1 MTGRRPAEPFP
12 TGAPTPGGEPASPG
26 ATPVDGGPGRPHPG
40 HIPIPGRRLRLPFF
54 LGLVTVTTLG
64 GALLMLDIMRAN
76 GITPV
81 EGLILVLF
89 TSTFAWISVAFW
101 TAVLGFVLQ
110 ALGRSPL
117 SLGPSGSRVTGAA
130 GGSGARRLST
140 RTAVVMPAHNEDPGR
155 VLEGLASV
163 LDSLER
169 TGAAEHFHL
178 FFLSDTTDPEIAAR
192 EEEAWEA
199 WRERADRPEALF
211 YRRRASNQGRK
222 AGNIADFCRRWGPEY
237 DFMVVLDADSVMRG
251 ETLVAL
257 AAAMEANRDAG
268 LIQTVPVPA
277 RQGTLFGRLL
287 QFAGCLYGPMFAT
300 GQSFWQG
307 DGANYWG
314 HNAILRV
321 RPFIDH
327 CRLPVLS
334 GGPPMGGEI
343 LSHDFVEAAL
353 LRRAGWKTLLLP
365 ELPGSYEEVPGNLV
379 DYATRDRRW
388 AQGSLQHLRLLHVRG
403 LRPINRL
410 HFGLGA
416 MGYLS
421 SVLWLLMLLAST
433 AYVLLAE
440 HGPDPSSGASPTL
453 LADWSLPEAAS
464 LVPLLAVTGI
474 VLFLP
479 KALGLMLALGSPA
492 KGFGGR
498 WRLAVSALLEALFA
512 ILVAPVMMMVH
523 TRFVTGIL
531 AGRNVRWKAQ
541 VRGGRAVESGEA
553 WRWTTWIALAGALWA
568 GVTLVLSPFFFLWLT
583 PIFAGLLLAAP
594 LVRWTSSRRLG
605 ASTRRWGLFLVP
617 SEVTPPAELG
627 RGIPAS
633 EPTPP
638 VIRTRRSVVPS

>member
-1 MTGRRPAEPFP
+1 MTGRRP
-12 TGAPTPGGEPASPG
+12 GGI
-26 ATPVDGGPGRPHPG
+26 R
-40 HIPIPGRRLRLPFF
+40 IPGRRLRLPFF

-64 GALLMLDIMRAN
+64 GSLLMLDIMRAN
-76 GITPV
+76 GITPL

-101 TAVLGFVLQ
+101 TAVLGFILQ
-110 ALGRSPL
+110 FLGRDPL
-117 SLGPSGSRVTGAA
+117 SLGPSGSRVPGAA
-130 GGSGARRLST
+130 GGPDPRGLST
-140 RTAVVMPAHNEDPGR
+140 RTAVVMPAHNEDPDR

-178 FFLSDTTDPEIAAR
+178 FLLSDTTDPEIAAR

-199 WRERADRPEALF
+199 WRKRVVRPEAIS

-222 AGNIADFCRRWGPEY
+222 AGNIADFCGRWGSEY
-237 DFMVVLDADSVMRG
+237 DFMVILDADSVMRG

-257 AAAMEANRDAG
+257 AEAMEANPEAG

-277 RQGTLFGRLL
+277 RQVTLFGRLL

-300 GQSFWQG
+300 GQSFWQS

-321 RPFIDH
+321 RPFTEH
-327 CRLPVLS
+327 CHLPVLPGS
-334 GGPPMGGEI
+334 PPMGGEI

-365 ELPGSYEEVPGNLV
+365 DLPGSYEEVPGNLV
-379 DYATRDRRW
+379 EYATRDRRW
-388 AQGSLQHLRLLHVRG
+388 AQGSLQHLRLLLARG
-403 LRPINRL
+403 LRPISRV

-433 AYVLLAE
+433 SYVLLAE
-440 HGPDPSSGASPTL
+440 YGRDPTPGVSPAF

-464 LVPLLAVTGI
+464 LIPLLAVTGI

-479 KALGLMLALGSPA
+479 KALGLVLSLGSRA
-492 KGFGGR
+492 RGFGGR
-498 WRLAVSALLEALFA
+498 WRLAASALLEALFA
-512 ILVAPVMMMVH
+512 VLVAPLMMMVH
-523 TRFVTGIL
+523 TRFVAGIL
-531 AGRNVRWKAQ
+531 AGRNVHWEPQ
-541 VRGGRAVESGEA
+541 VRGGRGVERGEA
-553 WRWTTWIALAGALWA
+553 WRRTAWIALAGALWA
-568 GVTLVLSPFFFLWLT
+568 GVTLALSPFFFLWLT

-617 SEVTPPAELG
+617 SEVAPPAELD
-627 RGIPAS
+627 RGAPAA
-633 EPTPP
+633 EPAPP